1 MNPYQTSLFETSE
14 IITTSHMTSQYKKAE
29 HQLRLRRRLRTR
41 WPPCRMRQGRPLSSV
56 DLQPFAQRTQRLR
69 LHRRA
74 LSRTHVPIHGMPR
87 LQLLSV
93 RGVSR
98 EHIRMAFSLWLLPR
112 QGIAEH
118 YFFGVFIL
126 LRATISEEDSPRVAI
141 AVIPEQCAKRRP
153 PFSSSWQIGREIQ
166 CSCPRQERC
175 QEPRKQWN
183 RLFRYRLFE

>member
-1 MNPYQTSLFETSE
+1 MAALPDATRASTVVCRSAAVRATHTTFASASASAVAYARPNPRD
-14 IITTSHMTSQYKKAE
+14 A
-29 HQLRLRRRLRTR
+29 
-41 WPPCRMRQGRPLSSV
+41 
-56 DLQPFAQRTQRLR
+56 
-69 LHRRA
+69 
-74 LSRTHVPIHGMPR
+74 R

-166 CSCPRQERC
+166 CSCLLRERC
-175 QEPRKQWN
+175 NEPRKQWN

>member
-1 MNPYQTSLFETSE
+1 MAALPHATRASTVVCKSAAVRATHTTFAPASASAVAYARPNPRDAPVTIVVCPRSFS
-14 IITTSHMTSQYKKAE
+14 
-29 HQLRLRRRLRTR
+29 
-41 WPPCRMRQGRPLSSV
+41 
-56 DLQPFAQRTQRLR
+56 
-69 LHRRA
+69 RA
-74 LSRTHVPIHGMPR
+74 YSDGILIVVAPAAR
-87 LQLLSV
+87 
-93 RGVSR
+93 
-98 EHIRMAFSLWLLPR
+98 
-112 QGIAEH
+112 IAEH